1 MKTPQLNE
9 RVLALCALIAKEE
22 DPGKFQ
28 LLAQELNDALENG
41 ERKVEHA
48 QSTTACRTAKVS
60 SISPQP

>member
-1 MKTPQLNE
+1 
-9 RVLALCALIAKEE
+9 LALCALIAKEE

-28 LLAQELNDALENG
+28 LLAQELNVALENG